1 MPRPIKLSD
10 LDLILLSTA
19 SAREG
24 GHMHPLKVS
33 IAGKAQEVD
42 AAIAGLLKR
51 NLVETVAA
59 PDAASTWKNEGDERI
74 GLVLTQKARALIDG
88 QGEGAEPPASLAAAA
103 APPAP
108 PRPGSKIETVLALL
122 SREEGASPAELI
134 DATGWLPHT
143 MRAALTGLRKKGHG
157 IERGKRGELAVYRL
171 ASGA

>member
-24 GHMHPLKVS
+24 GHLHPLKDS
-33 IAGKAQEVD
+33 IAGKTQEVE

-51 NLVETVAA
+51 RLVEKVEA
-59 PDAASTWKNEGDERI
+59 PDAASTWKSEGDERV

-88 QGEGAEPPASLAAAA
+88 QGEGAEPPASIAAA
-103 APPAP
+103 APPAR

-122 SREEGASPAELI
+122 GQEEGASPAELI